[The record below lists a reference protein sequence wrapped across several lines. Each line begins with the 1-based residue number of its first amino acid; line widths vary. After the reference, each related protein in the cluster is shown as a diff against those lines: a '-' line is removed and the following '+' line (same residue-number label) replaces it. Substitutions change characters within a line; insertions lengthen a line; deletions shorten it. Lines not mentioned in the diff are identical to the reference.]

1 MKNRKN
7 IFYLFVIIF
16 INLIS
21 LSGCFYSTPELVKKY
36 EKQTVE
42 MQNTKREEYDKF
54 YVNEEYS
61 FDILIEKNED
71 NEEVTVIYIYKD
83 SKLEYK
89 KEYPRG
95 YITPYV
101 SEYIVKDGILYFKV
115 LIKENDDKVYS
126 AIMKYDNYSLSIS
139 YIFERKF
146 AFNEGIYQ
154 NEIMTNEYIY
164 YLGDYREGNKYFTH
178 IYVYDYDNTL
188 RDEFI
193 VDDDIRYPSIFETNE
208 GFLFVNKSGV
218 YSYANN
224 EFKIIEEYNFDN
236 IENIEYKKENNN
248 LTFIGSNIELYED
261 NYSSYK
267 KVTYF
272 TYNNGDLK
280 ELISIDFPNDYY
292 YRIQEIVMLENN
304 ALILI
309 CLYEK
314 NAKSTF
320 NRVLILNYDYE
331 KVRCIYPNDSY
342 HIIFKREDYIVF
354 WKSNFNMFTKKET
367 YKYNK
372 ILIDDI
378 VNASI

>member
-309 CLYEK
+309 YLYEK